1 MIPEEFKAEI
11 VQNGT
16 MFMRSITKAYGAEEG
31 MKLWETIANT
41 LDPAIKGEIFFA
53 MLTGD
58 NYDDR
63 ITISKS
69 NSIDRVAQIKAIRT
83 VNGMGL
89 KDAKDLHDKLW
100 IGGHAIT
107 ISCNPKN
114 RVASIRVLQNAG
126 LTV

>member
-11 VQNGT
+11 IQNGT

-31 MKLWETIANT
+31 MQLWETIANT

-53 MLTGD
+53 MLTG
-58 NYDDR
+58 NSYDDR

-69 NSIDRVAQIKAIRT
+69 TGIDRVAQIKAIRT
-83 VNGMGL
+83 VSGLGL

-100 IGGHAIT
+100 IGGYPIT
-107 ISCNPKN
+107 VECNPKN
-114 RVASIRVLQNAG
+114 RITSIRVLQNAG

>member
-16 MFMRSITKAYGAEEG
+16 MFMRSITKAYGTEEG
-31 MKLWETIANT
+31 MNLWETIANT

-53 MLTGD
+53 MLTG
-58 NYDDR
+58 NSYDDR

-69 NSIDRVAQIKAIRT
+69 TGPDRVAQIKAIRT
-83 VNGMGL
+83 VTGLGL
-89 KDAKDLHDKLW
+89 KEAKDLHDELW
-100 IGGHAIT
+100 IGGNPIT
-107 ISCNPKN
+107 VKCNPKN
-114 RVASIRVLQNAG
+114 RITSIRELQNSG